1 MKLFYSPTS
10 PFVRKVVACAIT
22 RGLDGRIERIPTDAH
37 ASPAALL
44 AANPLSKV
52 PALLTEDGVALFDS
66 PLICEYLD
74 SIGDEPPLFPRPW
87 RQPLGGAALPGAR
100 RRHHGCRRGGA
111 GRDHA
116 APRKRHGRPTSSAR
130 RRRSPVGWT
139 GAGRSAAVGRPARHR
154 RHLRRLRARLPRLP
168 LCRRCLARSSSAPRP
183 MVQRR
188 LRPARHRHNRPAG
201 LRPLQT

>member
-22 RGLDGRIERIPTDAH
+22 RGLDSRIERIRTDAH

-74 SIGDEPPLFPRPW
+74 SIGDAPPLFPDHGSSRWVALRFQALADGIMDAAVAARGEIMRPQEAARQANIERQKAAVARGLSVLEDHPPSDGLPDIGSISVACALGYLDFRYADDAW
-87 RQPLGGAALPGAR
+87 RDHHPRLAHWFKGVSALPGIA
-100 RRHHGCRRGGA
+100 
-111 GRDHA
+111 DT
-116 APRKRHGRPTSSAR
+116 APPG
-130 RRRSPVGWT
+130 
-139 GAGRSAAVGRPARHR
+139 
-154 RHLRRLRARLPRLP
+154 
-168 LCRRCLARSSSAPRP
+168 
-183 MVQRR
+183 
-188 LRPARHRHNRPAG
+188 
-201 LRPLQT
+201 

>member
-22 RGLDGRIERIPTDAH
+22 RGLDSRIERIRIDAH

-74 SIGDEPPLFPRPW
+74 SIGDEQPLFPDHGASRWVALRYQALADGMMDAAVMARGEIMRPQEAARQANIERQKVAVTRGLALLEEHPPSDGLPDIGGISVACALGYLDFRFAEDAW
-87 RQPLGGAALPGAR
+87 RDHHPRLAHWFEGVSALPGIAETVP
-100 RRHHGCRRGGA
+100 G
-111 GRDHA
+111 
-116 APRKRHGRPTSSAR
+116 
-130 RRRSPVGWT
+130 
-139 GAGRSAAVGRPARHR
+139 
-154 RHLRRLRARLPRLP
+154 
-168 LCRRCLARSSSAPRP
+168 
-183 MVQRR
+183 
-188 LRPARHRHNRPAG
+188 
-201 LRPLQT
+201 